1 MQTTGISNELLTWML
16 AIMQVAIA
24 ELYTFDSIP
33 IRVTLNEYIDL
44 AKSYSTPKSNSF
56 INGVLDAIVTELKKE
71 KPFFKN

>member
-1 MQTTGISNELLTWML
+1 MDVV
-16 AIMQVAIA
+16 IMQVAIA
-24 ELYTFDSIP
+24 ELYTFDTIP

-44 AKSYSTPKSNSF
+44 AKSYSTPKSSTF